1 MGESRSTRL
10 GADFVGV
17 EKGFNAACSGT
28 EGGSALS
35 FPLFFTGENG
45 LNVTS
50 GAVVSAACETEGS
63 NADFF
68 GGVEGAGA
76 AAACLERRL

>member
-1 MGESRSTRL
+1 MGEFRSTRL
-10 GADFVGV
+10 GSGFVGV
-17 EKGFNAACSGT
+17 EKGFSVACCGT
-28 EGGSALS
+28 EGGSALF

-45 LNVTS
+45 LNVAS
-50 GAVVSAACETEGS
+50 GAVVSAARETEGS